1 MISDGENSVVV
12 GRSDVHDGE
21 LLIPSI
27 SEILVPGTWA
37 EINHI
42 FCSTVGGHL
51 SEHIGTVFG

>member
-1 MISDGENSVVV
+1 MIGDGENSVVV

-37 EINHI
+37 EMNQI
-42 FCSTVGGHL
+42 FCSSL
-51 SEHIGTVFG
+51 IP